1 MRGIIAS
8 PRPRSH
14 RGRRSSSRLTNTPF
28 RRGWSE
34 ALPSAAP
41 PLRGRTRVPVLQPLL
56 PSLAAM
62 KGTPSS
68 LDTVVGLPLPQL
80 YGGEA
85 MPVASPKSGT

>member
-14 RGRRSSSRLTNTPF
+14 RGRRSSSHLTNTPF
-28 RRGWSE
+28 RRGWR
-34 ALPSAAP
+34 PS
-41 PLRGRTRVPVLQPLL
+41 LQLLLLCGDITRVPVLQPLL
-56 PSLAAM
+56 PPLAAR

-68 LDTVVGLPLPQL
+68 LETVVGLPLPQL